1 MINDMQLDLY
11 KVHGKL
17 QGKVY
22 GKVHGKVHGKVVHGS
37 MVCGVAKRFPHGTS
51 LLGRR
56 PADQPAVGRKSPR
69 RIPRTG
75 VSRRKWP
82 LAARQA

>member
-1 MINDMQLDLY
+1 MVGFVINDMQLDLY

-37 MVCGVAKRFPHGTS
+37 MVYGVAKRFPHGTS
-51 LLGRR
+51 LLGR
-56 PADQPAVGRKSPR
+56 PTADHHHDDGIPR
-69 RIPRTG
+69 R
-75 VSRRKWP
+75 
-82 LAARQA
+82 

>member
-1 MINDMQLDLY
+1 MVGFVINDMQLDLY

-51 LLGRR
+51 LLGR
-56 PADQPAVGRKSPR
+56 PTADHHHDDGIPR
-69 RIPRTG
+69 R
-75 VSRRKWP
+75 
-82 LAARQA
+82 

>member
-1 MINDMQLDLY
+1 MVGFVIDDMQLDLY

-22 GKVHGKVHGKVVHGS
+22 GKVHGKVVHGS

-51 LLGRR
+51 LLGR
-56 PADQPAVGRKSPR
+56 PTADHHHDDGIPR
-69 RIPRTG
+69 R
-75 VSRRKWP
+75 
-82 LAARQA
+82 